1 LEVEVAKKR
10 DNSLLNGVG
19 NTVHNQILL
28 LALLEKDSLWP
39 MLDEKEQAIVT
50 QSIIDLALFR
60 EACEDVVNRRRKQ

>member
-1 LEVEVAKKR
+1 MAKKR

>member
-1 LEVEVAKKR
+1 VAKKR